1 MDIECDIRK
10 INKLNYN
17 NENEIYK
24 LKKLNHP
31 SIIKHYDIDE
41 EKSEKNVIIYQ
52 ESINGG
58 ISIDKFDNNNF
69 FSQEV
74 IREICEQILL
84 ALRFMDNHQI
94 VHRDL
99 NCSNVIIFPETLT
112 IKIIDFGVTKTN
124 FLNQD
129 YQSPEV
135 LKSNNYTHKSD
146 IWSFGFILLKMI
158 DKSLNNIPDDLPTE
172 QFDFLHSC
180 LATNLSDRLDAQT
193 LLHHPFIINKPI
205 LRFSKSMKL
214 ISSPKKQFELVNKTE
229 HEIILLTNGTSET
242 FYLNKN
248 ESCKIKISTIDLY
261 IGVRFDDGAILSSPR
276 PTKLIEQEG
285 TDINSFIIDQSC
297 LMAHNI
303 TFPNI
308 SFFESISEII

>member
-1 MDIECDIRK
+1 
-10 INKLNYN
+10 
-17 NENEIYK
+17 
-24 LKKLNHP
+24 
-31 SIIKHYDIDE
+31 
-41 EKSEKNVIIYQ
+41 
-52 ESINGG
+52 
-58 ISIDKFDNNNF
+58 
-69 FSQEV
+69 
-74 IREICEQILL
+74 
-84 ALRFMDNHQI
+84 
-94 VHRDL
+94 
-99 NCSNVIIFPETLT
+99 
-112 IKIIDFGVTKTN
+112 
-124 FLNQD
+124 
-129 YQSPEV
+129 
-135 LKSNNYTHKSD
+135 
-146 IWSFGFILLKMI
+146 
-158 DKSLNNIPDDLPTE
+158 
-172 QFDFLHSC
+172 
-180 LATNLSDRLDAQT
+180 
-193 LLHHPFIINKPI
+193 
-205 LRFSKSMKL
+205 MKL